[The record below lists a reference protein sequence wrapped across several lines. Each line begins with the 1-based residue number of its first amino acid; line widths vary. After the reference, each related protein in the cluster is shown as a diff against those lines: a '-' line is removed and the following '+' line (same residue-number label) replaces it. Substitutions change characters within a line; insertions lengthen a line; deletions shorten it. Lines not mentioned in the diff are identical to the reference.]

1 MANPYINAPIR
12 ARMYES
18 SAHKVKWVVAVVLSG
33 GLLAPALFFIAAKKG
48 VVSFAPAAIYA
59 GIIVSVAL
67 IGQTLFGNPG
77 NWVGGVL
84 ALTMITAAVHAAILD
99 MDWKPSR

>member
-18 SAHKVKWVVAVVLSG
+18 SAHKVKWVVAVVLSA

-48 VVSFAPAAIYA
+48 VISFAPAAIYA
-59 GIIVSVAL
+59 GIIYPVGML
-67 IGQTLFGNPG
+67 GQPLTGNPG

-84 ALTMITAAVHAAILD
+84 AITMIVAAVHAAILD
-99 MDWKPSR
+99 TDWKPGR